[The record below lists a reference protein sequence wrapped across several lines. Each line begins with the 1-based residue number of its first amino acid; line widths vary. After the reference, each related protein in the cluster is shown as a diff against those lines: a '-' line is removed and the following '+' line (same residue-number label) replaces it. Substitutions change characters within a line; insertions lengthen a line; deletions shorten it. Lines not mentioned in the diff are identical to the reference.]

1 MNLNA
6 FSRLGRATHFFLAVL
21 IAGLAT
27 SFAAVAADRTA
38 LERDAR
44 RAYQKLTASVPAA
57 KSLGRDAVAVIVFPS
72 ITKAG
77 LVVGGQY
84 GEGVLFRGD
93 AVVGYYNTAGASF
106 GLQAGAQQYG
116 YAMFF
121 MNQKSLAALTDNDG
135 FEVGVGPSVVMVD
148 QGMGKSLT
156 TMNAKE
162 DIYAFVFGQK
172 GLMAGVG
179 LQGNK
184 ITRLSD

>member
-1 MNLNA
+1 MNPNVL
-6 FSRLGRATHFFLAVL
+6 SRHGRAALLFL
-21 IAGLAT
+21 IALITGLAA
-27 SFAAVAADRTA
+27 SFAAVAADRAA

-44 RAYQKLTASVPAA
+44 QAYRKLTATVPAA
-57 KSLGRDAVAVIVFPS
+57 KSLARDAVAVIVFPK

-93 AVVGYYNTAGASF
+93 AVVGHYNTAGASF
-106 GLQAGAQQYG
+106 GMQAGAQQYG

-121 MNQKSLAALTDNDG
+121 MNEKSLAALTESDG

-156 TMNAKE
+156 TMSAKD

-172 GLMAGVG
+172 GLMAGIGV
-179 LQGNK
+179 QGNK
-184 ITRLSD
+184 ITRLND